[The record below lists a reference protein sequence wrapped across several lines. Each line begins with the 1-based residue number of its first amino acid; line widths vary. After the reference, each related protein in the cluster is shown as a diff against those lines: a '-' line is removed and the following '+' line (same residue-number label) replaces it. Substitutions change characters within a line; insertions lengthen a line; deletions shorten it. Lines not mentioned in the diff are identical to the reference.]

1 MPTPIFSGVR
11 NQLDCAGNGEMQN
24 MSEWVAPMTDDD
36 LVLEAQAGDTEAFA
50 ELMKRHSPASLK
62 LAVSILRD
70 PVDAED
76 EVQNAY
82 WKAWRHIGQF
92 EREARF
98 STWITRIVMNQCLM
112 RLRQKRRAQ
121 FLSIDDAAPGGERS
135 VPELADCKPSPE
147 EDLSRSQL
155 AGVLHR
161 EIRRIPPLL
170 RHALVLREVNELP
183 MAEVAGRLG
192 ISVAAAKSRL
202 LRARAE
208 LRSRMERHFPLPA
221 AAA

>member
-1 MPTPIFSGVR
+1 
-11 NQLDCAGNGEMQN
+11 MQN
-24 MSEWVAPMTDDD
+24 KLRDMALEDDE
-36 LVLEAQAGDTEAFA
+36 LVLQAQAGDCSAFS
-50 ELMKRHSPASLK
+50 ELMRRHSPASFK

-82 WKAWRHIGQF
+82 WKAYQHIGQF

-121 FLSIDDAAPGGERS
+121 FHSIDDTTADGERTA
-135 VPELADCKPSPE
+135 PELADTGLSPE
-147 EDLSRSQL
+147 DDLSRRQI
-155 AGVLHR
+155 ADVLHK

-170 RHALVLREVNELP
+170 RHALVLREVEELP
-183 MAEVAGRLG
+183 MAEVADRLG
-192 ISVAAAKSRL
+192 ISIAAAKSRL

-208 LRSRMERHFPLPA
+208 LRNRMQRHFPIPA
-221 AAA
+221 AAAWVPPGSHHMAA